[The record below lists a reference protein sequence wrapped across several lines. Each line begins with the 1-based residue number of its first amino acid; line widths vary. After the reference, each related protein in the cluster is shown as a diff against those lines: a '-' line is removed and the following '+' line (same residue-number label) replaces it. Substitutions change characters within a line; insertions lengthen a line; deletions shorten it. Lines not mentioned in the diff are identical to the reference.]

1 LVDVIKQHQITH
13 VTLPPVAVANLSER
27 AELGSVRTMILAG
40 DAPTETL
47 VRRWADGRY
56 FINAYGPTEATVWA
70 TLHQC
75 HPTIEGQPPIGRPIA
90 NTMIYLLDSYGQPV
104 PVGVVGEIYIGGAQ
118 VARGY
123 LNRPEL
129 TAERFVPDSFVA
141 GPRPRM
147 GSHSG
152 SRMYK
157 TGDLSRYRPDGNI
170 EFLGRN
176 DFQVKIRGF
185 RIELGEIEA
194 RLVNHAAIREAVV
207 LARGDGSGGKRLVAY
222 YTGQEAR
229 AEALRT
235 HLSSGLPE
243 HMIPSAYIHLETL
256 PLSPNGKLDRRAL
269 PAPEGQAYVRPA
281 YEPPVGEIE
290 ARLARIWA
298 DILNIERVGRHDNY
312 FELGGH
318 SLLAVSLIER
328 MRQEGLRVDVRAL
341 FTTPILSQLAAAME
355 ETEIRL

>member
-1 LVDVIKQHQITH
+1 
-13 VTLPPVAVANLSER
+13 
-27 AELGSVRTMILAG
+27 
-40 DAPTETL
+40 
-47 VRRWADGRY
+47 
-56 FINAYGPTEATVWA
+56 
-70 TLHQC
+70 
-75 HPTIEGQPPIGRPIA
+75 
-90 NTMIYLLDSYGQPV
+90 
-104 PVGVVGEIYIGGAQ
+104 
-118 VARGY
+118 
-123 LNRPEL
+123 
-129 TAERFVPDSFVA
+129 
-141 GPRPRM
+141 
-147 GSHSG
+147 
-152 SRMYK
+152 MYK

-194 RLVNHAAIREAVV
+194 RLANHAAIREAVV
-207 LARGDGSGGKRLVAY
+207 LARGDGNGGKRLVAY

-229 AEALRT
+229 AEALRS

-243 HMIPSAYIHLETL
+243 HMIPSAYVHLETL

-269 PAPEGQAYVRPA
+269 PAPEGQAYVRRA

-298 DILNIERVGRHDNY
+298 NILNIERVGRHDNY